1 MQRDISPATSW
12 KLANMGLLC
21 ACLVVFIHVRLD
33 AGAGWAEWWC
43 DVLLKEGVCR
53 IVVPFFFVAAGY
65 FLAGHLGEAGWWGR
79 ELRKRARTLL
89 IPYCA
94 WIVLAVLFAISLTLA
109 ANALAGAAWTRN
121 LPLTVEKW
129 VQFFGLDVLGH
140 PAVVPLWFV
149 RCLLLLVVLSPLL
162 AWPLRRSWELGAL
175 WVAVLGGLCPIVS
188 PYIGQTGTLS
198 WFWKGTL
205 PVGGLFCF
213 TVGMFLRRYGPLPTP
228 TRGGA
233 CVLVAVGVVVFAVV
247 GFMEV
252 NDAVLADRLSLLG
265 IAVTLPGVWGLAPAA
280 PWPRALTGLAFPIF
294 LLHTNFVLQPMAL
307 ALGQTPLAPWEGRL
321 PLYLVC
327 GAAAIGISAALAWAL
342 RRFAPRAAAVLFG
355 GR

>member
-53 IVVPFFFVAAGY
+53 IAVPFFFVAAGY

-94 WIVLAVLFAISLTLA
+94 WIVLVVVFAISLTLA

-121 LPLTVEKW
+121 LPLTVESW
-129 VQFFGLDVLGH
+129 LQLSGLNVFEY
-140 PAVVPLWFV
+140 PAAGQLWFV

-162 AWPLRRSWELGAL
+162 AWPLPKGLAWGAL
-175 WVAVLGGLCPIVS
+175 
-188 PYIGQTGTLS
+188 
-198 WFWKGTL
+198 
-205 PVGGLFCF
+205 
-213 TVGMFLRRYGPLPTP
+213 
-228 TRGGA
+228 
-233 CVLVAVGVVVFAVV
+233 
-247 GFMEV
+247 
-252 NDAVLADRLSLLG
+252 
-265 IAVTLPGVWGLAPAA
+265 
-280 PWPRALTGLAFPIF
+280 
-294 LLHTNFVLQPMAL
+294 
-307 ALGQTPLAPWEGRL
+307 
-321 PLYLVC
+321 
-327 GAAAIGISAALAWAL
+327 
-342 RRFAPRAAAVLFG
+342 
-355 GR
+355 